1 MHVCGDVCFL
11 RHPGAVQ
18 DLLHDRHTGI
28 YQPRAACPF
37 CAAFRSVRRRLLP
50 RRHLPIEKIV
60 EKRKAAKATFPFGA
74 GSRGRTDTVSLPPDF
89 ESGTSA
95 NSITPAHNAVY
106 YTVMLQENQVLLNN
120 L

>member
-1 MHVCGDVCFL
+1 MSIFFGLLFARRFYCCPALSLSPGRTGGLFPRINAPNRKKPHKSVAFL
-11 RHPGAVQ
+11 YCY
-18 DLLHDRHTGI
+18 I
-28 YQPRAACPF
+28 IMY
-37 CAAFRSVRRRLLP
+37 
-50 RRHLPIEKIV
+50 
-60 EKRKAAKATFPFGA
+60 GA
-74 GSRGRTDTVSLPPDF
+74 GDRGRTGTVSLPPDF

>member
-1 MHVCGDVCFL
+1 MAFL
-11 RHPGAVQ
+11 YYY
-18 DLLHDRHTGI
+18 I
-28 YQPRAACPF
+28 IMY
-37 CAAFRSVRRRLLP
+37 
-50 RRHLPIEKIV
+50 
-60 EKRKAAKATFPFGA
+60 GA
-74 GSRGRTDTVSLPPDF
+74 GDRGRTGTVSLPPDF